1 MSLTHAGAQGHAPA
15 GGRLRPD
22 EPGLEERVLRVVN
35 WIVSLLAIAASV
47 LLVIALAARMSDGP
61 LGPFPGGPLK
71 KGPIAMRPVSDWT
84 FAADVPLM
92 QLQLLKPP
100 RSRTTYLLVHD
111 GKLYVPAGF
120 LDVPIW
126 KQWPEQ
132 AVADGR
138 SILRIEGKRYGT
150 RAVRV
155 TDPDLYAALAR
166 IAGEKYGFGG
176 GDGSGLDPE
185 TTWFFELQTR

>member
-1 MSLTHAGAQGHAPA
+1 
-15 GGRLRPD
+15 
-22 EPGLEERVLRVVN
+22 VLRVVN
-35 WIVSLLAIAASV
+35 WIVSLLAVVASG
-47 LLVIALAARMSDGP
+47 LLVVALAARMSDGP

-71 KGPIAMRPVSDWT
+71 KGPIAARPVSDWT
-84 FAADVPLM
+84 FAADVPRM
-92 QLQLLKPP
+92 ELQLLQPP

-111 GKLYVPAGF
+111 AKLYVPAGF

-138 SILRIEGKRYGT
+138 AIVRIEGKRYGT

-155 TDPDLYAALAR
+155 TDPDLFAALAR
-166 IAGEKYGFGG
+166 LAGEKYALGG
-176 GDGSGLDPE
+176 EGGRDLDPE
-185 TTWFFELQTR
+185 TTWFFQLQTR